1 MRKPSVT
8 GKILSPLEQ
17 LAATNQQLLKRRP
30 GKARPIQP
38 SDRAERQYRAALRE
52 LVREMARAVD
62 AELTP
67 VLRAGYTA
75 DSPILDRVIAVLAIL
90 SRRFGGPSFEQQA
103 ERLARSTLSMA
114 EAETTQAFLA
124 SVNAAVGV
132 DLSRVLGSVGEYLDL
147 AVADNVSLIKS
158 LSSVYFERI
167 EQAVIGGMRAG
178 ESNTVIARRIQQATG
193 ATYDRAKLIA
203 RDQMA
208 KANTD
213 IARTRMA
220 QAGIKRFRWSTS
232 QDQRVSGNPAG
243 RYPNAKIKCYLIA
256 RQDVGFGP
264 GVYPIDKGATYGGES
279 GLMPG
284 RAHINCRCT
293 MTPQLE
299 GIHY

>member
-1 MRKPSVT
+1 
-8 GKILSPLEQ
+8 
-17 LAATNQQLLKRRP
+17 
-30 GKARPIQP
+30 
-38 SDRAERQYRAALRE
+38 
-52 LVREMARAVD
+52 MARAVD
-62 AELTP
+62 AELAP

-75 DSPILDRVIAVLAIL
+75 DSPILDRVIAVLAML
-90 SRRFGGPSFEQQA
+90 SSRFGGPSFEQQA

-114 EAETTQAFLA
+114 EAETTQAFLS

-132 DLSRVLGSVGEYLDL
+132 DMSRVLGSVGEYLDL
-147 AVADNVSLIKS
+147 AVADNVNLIKS

-293 MTPQLE
+293 MTPQIE